1 MEKTVTITERLQ
13 ALREE
18 MTKRNLAAYIVP
30 TEDFH
35 GSEYV
40 GAYFKAREYLSGFTG
55 SAGTLLVLRE
65 SAALWTDGRYFLQA
79 EEQLAGSGITL
90 MKSGEA
96 DVPTIAEYLA
106 KTLAKGQRVG
116 FDGRTVTGAFV
127 EELQKK
133 TAKKQLTFHGNMDL
147 AGAVWTERPP
157 LSAEPVWELPVTY
170 AGLSREE
177 KLLRV
182 REKMEE
188 EGADALLVTDLTESA
203 WLLNLRGSDIRNTPV
218 FLAYMLITKRRA
230 LLCAQREAFSDI
242 ICRELTKAGVTLLPY
257 ESIVDLLTS
266 LFTGQKLLVDE
277 NKVSCRLFKAV
288 PKGVERINKPSPIG
302 LLKAVK
308 TEREMNHMRSVHVK
322 DGVALT
328 RFIYWL
334 KSHVSKEE
342 ITEISAASKLEMFR
356 DESDGYLGPS
366 FNPIVAYGPHGA
378 IVHYEAVP
386 ETDAQIEPKGFCLL
400 DTGGHYSEGTTDV
413 TRTIALG
420 ELTEEERKAYTLVL
434 KGHLRLMAVKF
445 PEGVNGQNLDA
456 IARGPLWEQ
465 GLDYR
470 HGTGHGVGYLLSVHE
485 GPQNIRWKQGRDK
498 AVPLEVGM
506 IFSNEPGYYEEG
518 AFGVRHE
525 NLMLVVRAD
534 KTAYGQFLAL
544 EPLTMA
550 PFDREAVEVSLLSGE
565 ELRLL
570 NAYHEKVYETLAP
583 FFSGE
588 ELDWLQEATAEIEK
602 KERNDER

>member
-1 MEKTVTITERLQ
+1 MEKTLTVIERLQ

-18 MTKRNLAAYIVP
+18 MTKQNFAAYIVP

-55 SAGTLLVLRE
+55 SAGTLLVLKE
-65 SAALWTDGRYFLQA
+65 NAALWTDGRYFLQA
-79 EEQLAGSGITL
+79 REELKGSGIAL
-90 MKSGEA
+90 MESGEP
-96 DVPTIAEYLA
+96 DVPTIGEYLA
-106 KTLAKGQRVG
+106 KTLTKGQRVG

-127 EELQKK
+127 EELQRK
-133 TAKKQLTFHGNMDL
+133 TAQKQITFHGNVDL
-147 AGAVWTERPP
+147 ASVVWKERPP
-157 LSAEPVWELPVTY
+157 LSAEPVWELPVAY

-177 KLLRV
+177 KLLKV

-188 EGADALLVTDLTESA
+188 EGADAFLVTDLTESA
-203 WLLNLRGSDIRNTPV
+203 WLLNLRGGDIKNTPV
-218 FLAYMLITKRRA
+218 FLAYLFITARRA
-230 LLCAQREAFSDI
+230 LLCAQKSAITEN
-242 ICRELTKAGVTLLPY
+242 ICKELTKVGVSLLPY
-257 ESIVDLLTS
+257 ESIADLVSS
-266 LFTGQKLLVDE
+266 LSTGQKLLVDE
-277 NKVSCRLFKAV
+277 NRVSYRLLEAV
-288 PKGVERINKPSPIG
+288 PKGVERINKPSPIA

-322 DGVALT
+322 DGVAVT

-334 KSHVSKEE
+334 KSRVDKEK
-342 ITEISAASKLEMFR
+342 ITEISAASKLETFR
-356 DESDGYLGPS
+356 DEMGGYLGPS
-366 FNPIVAYGPHGA
+366 FDPIVAYGPHGA

-386 ETDAQIEPKGFCLL
+386 ETDAQIEPKGFCLV

-413 TRTIALG
+413 TRTIAMG
-420 ELTEEERKAYTLVL
+420 ELTAEERKAYTLVL

-485 GPQNIRWKQGRDK
+485 GPQNIRWKAGRDK
-498 AVPLEVGM
+498 AVPLEEGM

-525 NLMLVVRAD
+525 NLMLVVRAE
-534 KTAYGQFLAL
+534 KTAYGQFLCL

-550 PFDREAVEVSLLSGE
+550 PFDRDAVEVSLLDDK
-565 ELRLL
+565 ELCLL

-588 ELDWLQEATAEIEK
+588 ELDWLREATTAL
-602 KERNDER
+602 